1 MKGYRPKEFLVV
13 ILPQFHFGHLKHLIN
28 QAKENPELPIL
39 KTSAKFVQTS
49 AEVSRKVH
57 VRSKTSTRTY
67 PNKYALLVRAHFLVL
82 SVCPQ
87 DLFRAL
93 PLFLPRL

>member
-57 VRSKTSTRTY
+57 VRSKTNTRTY
-67 PNKYALLVRAHFLVL
+67 PNKYALLVRAHLLVL
-82 SVCPQ
+82 YVCPQ
-87 DLFRAL
+87 A
-93 PLFLPRL
+93 